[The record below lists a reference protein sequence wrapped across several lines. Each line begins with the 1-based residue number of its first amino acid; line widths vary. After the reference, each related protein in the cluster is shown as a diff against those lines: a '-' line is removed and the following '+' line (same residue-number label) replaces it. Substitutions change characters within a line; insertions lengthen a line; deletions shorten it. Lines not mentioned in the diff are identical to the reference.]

1 MCLLLINICL
11 YMFVKQILIA
21 FFVMLKKDFK
31 PKMNSCVLLKRL
43 RFPLGVMQQPA
54 AETEK
59 ASLRSRHLFIRTALC
74 DLALVLR
81 LAEAN

>member
-1 MCLLLINICL
+1 
-11 YMFVKQILIA
+11 MFVKQILIA

-59 ASLRSRHLFIRTALC
+59 TSLEDQDICLFALHFVIYLLSS
-74 DLALVLR
+74 D
-81 LAEAN
+81 

>member
-1 MCLLLINICL
+1 
-11 YMFVKQILIA
+11 MFVKQILIA

-59 ASLRSRHLFIRTALC
+59 TSLRSRHLFIRTALC
-74 DLALVLR
+74 DLSLVLR